1 MSHRCPHTDDTWR
14 HGVGVVKTPR
24 RRHGGGID
32 SAGHQN
38 KRDGKVA
45 DVGQV
50 SDSKGA
56 ETDGSKGFPD
66 LTAGIYLTFLEVGTH
81 NAGVWVR
88 VPPFPLIK
96 SVAC

>member
-45 DVGQV
+45 DAWGKYLIP
-50 SDSKGA
+50 KGRKR
-56 ETDGSKGFPD
+56 TDAK
-66 LTAGIYLTFLEVGTH
+66 VC
-81 NAGVWVR
+81 
-88 VPPFPLIK
+88 LI
-96 SVAC
+96 